1 MNTFTKLIF
10 SINFKNLSG
19 KLSILFVLTIFAFH
33 VDAQPAMKKVSK
45 PEGEQLMSNF
55 KEKNSDV
62 TILGQAFTKAQLE
75 QLIQQFPDCNAFNV
89 YFAIDKRGSYSGE
102 NQYMLLLAPAVFDA
116 GKGTLKYVNDPGH
129 DSSLYVPS
137 ILCPDQCGL
146 MENK

>member
-1 MNTFTKLIF
+1 MNTFTKMIF
-10 SINFKNLSG
+10 SSNLKNLAG
-19 KLSILFVLTIFAFH
+19 KLSILITLTIFAFH

-45 PEGEQLMSNF
+45 PDGEQLMSNF
-55 KEKNSDV
+55 KEKNAEA
-62 TILGQAFTKAQLE
+62 TLLGQAFTKAQLE

-89 YFAIDKRGSYSGE
+89 YFAIDKSGTYTGE

-146 MENK
+146 MQNK